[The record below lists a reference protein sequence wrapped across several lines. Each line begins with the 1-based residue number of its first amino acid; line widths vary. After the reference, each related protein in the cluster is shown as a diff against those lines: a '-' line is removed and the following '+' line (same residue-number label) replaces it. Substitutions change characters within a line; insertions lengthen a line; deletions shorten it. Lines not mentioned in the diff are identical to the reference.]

1 MRACPGCDLLQRIP
15 PLPPGGKAHCVRC
28 SEPLATR
35 PRGPIEQPLA
45 LTLTA
50 LIVFVVANTQPL
62 MGLSVVGH
70 QASTTIIGGA
80 IQMWLQGREATAAL
94 VAICAVIAPLAY
106 ILFLLGVLLRLRR
119 PPAPRWVGPLLRWA
133 DNLRPWSMLE
143 VMLLGILIALIKI
156 AELAT
161 VVPGIGLYA
170 VGVLVVLFAAIPTT
184 LDPREVWTR
193 IEWVVGSDPS
203 SVSVPPPGKGPLP

>member
-15 PLPPGGKAHCVRC
+15 PLPLGGKAYCARC
-28 SEPLATR
+28 GEFLATR
-35 PRGPIEQPLA
+35 PHGALERPLA

-62 MGLSVVGH
+62 MGLSVIGH
-70 QASTTIIGGA
+70 QASTTIVGGA
-80 IQMWLQGREATAAL
+80 MQMWLQGREATAAL

-106 ILFLLGVLLRLRR
+106 ILLLLSVLLLLRR

-170 VGVLVVLFAAIPTT
+170 VGVLVVLFTAIPAS

-193 IEWVVGSDPS
+193 IEWVDGSDPS
-203 SVSVPPPGKGPLP
+203 RVCVPAPRKGPLP